1 MKARGFDLPHLAH
14 RVFGTPLVITRA
26 KLEVILG
33 VLAPRF
39 VLGPI
44 ERVDPMAD
52 PAPLTSITVEQIA
65 VVSVIGTLVSAASMA
80 SPTSTTP
87 PCSSNR
93 GIAWLELKRER
104 PDCRSQSSRKFPA
117 DR

>member
-1 MKARGFDLPHLAH
+1 MMA
-14 RVFGTPLVITRA
+14 RA

-33 VLAPRF
+33 VLGPRF
-39 VLGPI
+39 AGGPA
-44 ERVDPMAD
+44 EPVDPAVD
-52 PAPLTSITVEQIA
+52 PAPQTSITVERIA